1 MSSGPNFLDAREY
14 SYSYF
19 SYVVPDGNL
28 HFITAQNRWLITRIQ
43 LFAAA
48 AEDAELFFGG
58 LAPTVAVKAG
68 GCLTLEPN
76 GAYRAHMSVGG
87 EGALLIIEY
96 WYQADP
102 NGPPQINVNPP

>member
-1 MSSGPNFLDAREY
+1 MSSGPVGLDVREY

-19 SYVVPDGNL
+19 AYTVPDGNL
-28 HFITAQNRWLITRIQ
+28 HFITAQNGWLITKIQ
-43 LFAAA
+43 LFNATV
-48 AEDAELFFGG
+48 EPAELFFGG
-58 LAPTVAVKAG
+58 LAPTITVAPG

-96 WYQADP
+96 WYQASPDGHP
-102 NGPPQINVNPP
+102 TINVNPP